1 MSTTAPSTPHGSS
14 DRATPGVS
22 ASAGGAS
29 GGAELARAVADAREV
44 ADARAHRPTDRSAW
58 YTELGFG
65 AGFLV
70 VALALLLNWRD
81 PTWHEVLAAAL
92 LVVAHGVGSRVMFE
106 SSGGAAVPT
115 APIVVAALFLV
126 PLQLVP
132 AIVLAGLVIGSL
144 GRTADR
150 GIHRLLVPAI
160 SGWNSLGPVA
170 VLASIGTREPGVHH
184 WPWYL
189 AALGAQFV
197 IDTVVA
203 VVRVRSL
210 GMSWRVLPRPMA
222 WTCLVDFT
230 LAPVGL
236 TAVIACEGSL
246 WSVLLASTP
255 IALLALLA
263 RDRAEHL
270 EKAVV
275 ISEAFEQAI
284 ETARLDA
291 LTGIGNRR
299 AWNEAT
305 ARAAV
310 QFAADPVGSPVTVVL
325 GDLDRLKQVN
335 DTHGHDAGDE
345 LIRAAARVFAG
356 SAPPGALVARL
367 GGDEFGML
375 VVGRT
380 VSEADLIA
388 SMRERMRSMPPVHG
402 MDVSLSLGA
411 ASCPPLPD
419 VEAALA
425 AADSLA
431 FADKA
436 ARRAGRA

>member
-1 MSTTAPSTPHGSS
+1 MSTTAPAPTSDDRST
-14 DRATPGVS
+14 
-22 ASAGGAS
+22 S
-29 GGAELARAVADAREV
+29 GRPEVARAVADAREV
-44 ADARAHRPTDRSAW
+44 ADARANRGSARAAW
-58 YTELGFG
+58 WTELGFG
-65 AGFLV
+65 AGYLIV
-70 VALALLLNWRD
+70 CAALLSIWSSPTWHDAGVALLL
-81 PTWHEVLAAAL
+81 A
-92 LVVAHGVGSRVMFE
+92 VVHGVASRVMFE

-132 AIVLAGLVIGSL
+132 VIVLVGLLIGAAGTSGETGV
-144 GRTADR
+144 
-150 GIHRLLVPAI
+150 HRLLVPAI
-160 SGWNSLGPVA
+160 SGWNAIGLIAVVA
-170 VLASIGTREPGVHH
+170 LSDTSTPAIRH
-184 WPWYL
+184 WHWYL
-189 AALGAQFV
+189 LALAVQCA
-197 IDTVVA
+197 IDALVA

-222 WTCLVDFT
+222 WTYLVDLT

-236 TAVIACEGSL
+236 TAVIACDGSL
-246 WSVLLASTP
+246 WSIAFASTP
-255 IALLALLA
+255 VALLALLA

-275 ISEAFEQAI
+275 ISEAFEHAI
-284 ETARLDA
+284 ETARTDA

-310 QFAADPVGSPVTVVL
+310 EFAADPVGCPVTVVL

-335 DTHGHDAGDE
+335 DAHGHDAGDE
-345 LIRAAARVFAG
+345 LIAAAARVFADC
-356 SAPPGALVARL
+356 APTGALVARL

-380 VSEADLIA
+380 VTEASLIA
-388 SMRERMRSMPPVHG
+388 SLRERMRSMPPVRG
-402 MDVSLSLGA
+402 VGVSLSLGA